1 MLEGRYR
8 IDAPIARGGMSMV
21 FRGVD
26 TRLDRP
32 VAIKVMDPKF
42 ASDPQ
47 FLTRFELEARAVA
60 KLKHPSLVAVYDQG
74 VDGDHPFLIMELVEG
89 GTLRE
94 LLRER
99 GPMPPHAVRAVA
111 EPVLQAIGVAHAA
124 GLVHRDIKPENVLIS
139 DSGEV
144 KIADFGLVRAV
155 AEAKITADSV
165 ILGTA
170 AYLSPEQVTTG
181 DADARSD
188 VYSAG
193 ILIFEMLTGRTPFT
207 GDNSLS
213 IALQRTEKD
222 VPSPSRFIGGV
233 PPEIDELVAH
243 ATAREP
249 SHRFPDATAMA
260 NELRRIARELQ
271 LPDYRVPAPQE
282 SAEHLSAR
290 YQVGGPTPQ
299 MPARAPHTPAPVRHA
314 PAARHAPQAAGARQS
329 PPGATDLTTRLPVDP
344 PTEFVQ
350 PPHQQT
356 RVMTAA
362 RELAPDYAPPGAPP
376 TQQQPPGH
384 GDFIEDRG
392 KSRRRVMIWLGIV
405 ITLALL
411 LGIGGW
417 WLGVG
422 RYDAVPSIAGMDQQK
437 AVSTLQSAG
446 FETEIRNK
454 ASDTVPAGNVV
465 GTDPSAGSKVLKGAT
480 IAVLVSSGKPKVPDV
495 QPGQS
500 VDAVNKAIREAGL
513 TPVDAGEVGSTAP
526 KGSVAKVDPGPGT
539 VLPANAQ
546 VKVYRSKGSQPVKVP
561 DVSGKTE
568 EEARTALQK
577 AGLTVSS
584 TRSEYDGK
592 VKSGQVI
599 GTDPASGTTV
609 DSGNG
614 VVLLVNNALEMP
626 SVLGNSVATARAKL
640 EGMGLTVT
648 VRQLASNDSSIVISQ
663 SVAPTANVE
672 PGANITLVA
681 LP

>member
-1 MLEGRYR
+1 MIGQMLEGRYR

-111 EPVLQAIGVAHAA
+111 EPVLAAIGVAHAA

-139 DSGEV
+139 DTGDV

-155 AEAKITADSV
+155 AEAKITSDSV

-170 AYLSPEQVTTG
+170 AYLSPEQVTSGT
-181 DADARSD
+181 ADARSD

-193 ILIFEMLTGRTPFT
+193 VLIFEMLTGRTPFT

-213 IALQRTEKD
+213 IALQRVEKD
-222 VPSPSRFIGGV
+222 VPSPSRFITGI

-249 SHRFPDATAMA
+249 MHRYANATEMA
-260 NELRRIARELQ
+260 ADLRRIARELQ
-271 LPDYRVPAPQE
+271 LPEYRVPAPTE
-282 SAEHLSAR
+282 SAEHLSAKYR
-290 YQVGGPTPQ
+290 V
-299 MPARAPHTPAPVRHA
+299 A
-314 PAARHAPQAAGARQS
+314 QAAAAQPSAR
-329 PPGATDLTTRLPVDP
+329 PIPGAADPTTRMAVDP
-344 PTEFVQ
+344 PTEYVQ
-350 PPHQQT
+350 PQAQHT

-362 RELAPDYAPPGAPP
+362 REMPPEHPTEYAPPSSRPP
-376 TQQQPPGH
+376 NHPGYPQ
-384 GDFIEDRG
+384 DLIEDRG
-392 KSRRRVMIWLGIV
+392 KSRRKVIIWLSIV
-405 ITLALL
+405 IALALL

-422 RYDAVPSIAGMDQQK
+422 RYSAVPSIAGMNTDK
-437 AVSTLQSAG
+437 AIATLQSAG
-446 FETEIRNK
+446 FKTDTRNK
-454 ASDTVPAGNVV
+454 ASDTVPVGNVV
-465 GTDPSAGSKVLKGAT
+465 GTDPAAGTRITKGSLVA
-480 IAVLVSSGKPKVPDV
+480 ILVSSGKPKVPDV
-495 QPGQS
+495 QAGQDVAS
-500 VDAVNKAIREAGL
+500 VNKAIKDAGL
-513 TPVDAGEVGSTAP
+513 TPVDGGEIGSTAP
-526 KGSVAKVDPGPGT
+526 KGTVAKVDPGSGT

-561 DVSGKTE
+561 DVRGKTE
-568 EEARTALQK
+568 DEARTALQK

-584 TRSEYDGK
+584 TRDQFDAKIKAGS
-592 VKSGQVI
+592 VI
-599 GTDPASGTTV
+599 STDPAAGSTAENG
-609 DSGNG
+609 SG
-614 VVLLVNNALEMP
+614 VVLVVNSAIEMP
-626 SVLGNSVATARAKL
+626 NLLGANVSTARSKL
-640 EGMGLTVT
+640 QALGLSIT
-648 VRQLASNDSSIVISQ
+648 VRQLAGNDNSIIVSQ
-663 SVAPTANVE
+663 STAPGDVVE
-672 PGANITLVA
+672 PGSTITVVA

>member
-42 ASDPQ
+42 AGDPQ

-111 EPVLQAIGVAHAA
+111 EPVLYAIGVAHAA

-155 AEAKITADSV
+155 AEAKITSDSV

-170 AYLSPEQVTTG
+170 AYLSPEQVTSGT
-181 DADARSD
+181 ADARSD

-213 IALQRTEKD
+213 IALQRVEKD
-222 VPSPSRFIGGV
+222 VPSPGRLINGV

-249 SHRFPDATAMA
+249 MHRYTDATEMA
-260 NELRRIARELQ
+260 NDLRRIARELQ
-271 LPDYRVPAPQE
+271 LPDYRVPAPTE
-282 SAEHLSAR
+282 SAEHLSAKHR
-290 YQVGGPTPQ
+290 VGPTP
-299 MPARAPHTPAPVRHA
+299 APRGPV
-314 PAARHAPQAAGARQS
+314 S
-329 PPGATDLTTRLPVDP
+329 PPSRPLPGAADLTTRLPADP
-344 PTEFVQ
+344 PTVHMQ
-350 PPHQQT
+350 PQAQQT

-362 RELAPDYAPPGAPP
+362 RELPPEYQPQPEYAPPGAPG
-376 TQQQPPGH
+376 GH
-384 GDFIEDRG
+384 GHGYGSDLIENRG
-392 KSRRRVMIWLGIV
+392 KSRRKVVIWLSIV
-405 ITLALL
+405 VALAVL
-411 LGIGGW
+411 LGLGGW

-422 RYDAVPSIAGMDQQK
+422 RYSAVPSIAGMDTQK
-437 AVSTLQSAG
+437 AVSTLQGAG
-446 FETEIRNK
+446 FKTETRQK
-454 ASDTVPAGNVV
+454 ASDMIPVGNVV
-465 GTDPSAGSKVLKGAT
+465 GTDPPAGTRVTNGSLV
-480 IAVLVSSGKPKVPDV
+480 AVLVSSGKPKVPDI
-495 QPGQS
+495 QPGQDVTS
-500 VDAVNKAIREAGL
+500 VDKAIRDAGL
-513 TPVDAGEVGSTAP
+513 TPVDAGEMGSTAP
-526 KGSVAKVDPGPGT
+526 KGTVAKVDPGPGT

-561 DVSGKTE
+561 DVRGKTE
-568 EEARTALQK
+568 DEARTALQK

-584 TRSEYDGK
+584 TRDQYDAK
-592 VKSGQVI
+592 IKSGQVI
-599 GTDPASGTTV
+599 GTDPATGTSTESG
-609 DSGNG
+609 SG
-614 VVLLVNNALEMP
+614 VVLIVNSAIDMP
-626 SVLGNSVATARAKL
+626 NLLGANVSTARSKL
-640 EGMGLTVT
+640 QALGLSVT
-648 VRQLASNDSSIVISQ
+648 VRQLANNDSSIVISQ
-663 SVAPTANVE
+663 STAPGDAVQ
-672 PGANITLVA
+672 PGATITLVA
-681 LP
+681 IP